1 MQPMRLR
8 SEKGMF
14 LTELMLSVTLMSVMV
29 LGLTT
34 VLVVQ
39 ARQMARDQILNDLHY
54 YADMVLSEAVSAFG
68 TSYAVTRNANAGGR
82 SKEDIEFNFTGAFN
96 QGMEVETA
104 LSREGDR
111 KVVIQQNGIRPDWI
125 DNFPPPELD
134 PRINN
139 GKRYRVYVR
148 DFRLRSYQDRPFV
161 NPQITDILTEVN
173 LTLEVEDQELEQ
185 RITRSFRRLISIPN
199 KRIDQVRRQS
209 LGTTE

>member
-1 MQPMRLR
+1 MRLR

-54 YADMVLSEAVSAFG
+54 YADMVLSETVSAFG